1 MKQIKVL
8 GSGCRNCEITANVIA
23 QAAKDVG
30 VEVEIEKVTDIAEI
44 MAYGVMSTPGV
55 VVDDKVVHAGGIPGP
70 DQVRAWMRE

>member
-8 GSGCRNCEITANVIA
+8 GSGCRNCEITTNVIA
-23 QAAKDVG
+23 QAAKDAG

-44 MAYGVMSTPGV
+44 MASGVMSTPGV

-70 DQVRAWMRE
+70 DQVRAWVQD